1 MGCACPGV
9 AMRGKLLDCQPKQE
23 LCHSPMQPVH
33 RVTGTIPLRFP
44 NGKSGQTVVLG
55 TVVLADAS

>member
-1 MGCACPGV
+1 
-9 AMRGKLLDCQPKQE
+9 MRGKLLDCQPKQE